1 VVNDR
6 LNMVQAEVKML
17 RANVERVED
26 KMDRVEEKMDNLA
39 ADSREL
45 KTLVQKQSSGKRSS
59 TVRTAAAIRVRA
71 ADPDPH
77 PGYQKMENFV
87 GLTVSS
93 E

>member
-6 LNMVQAEVKML
+6 LDMVQAEVKML

-26 KMDRVEEKMDNLA
+26 KMDNLA
-39 ADSREL
+39 ADIREL

-59 TVRTAAAIRVRA
+59 TVCTAAAIRVRA